1 MNFSSDDEL
10 RARFEALRSDDSDRA
25 PDFHDIVERARTLD
39 AQRRH
44 GVRPLW
50 IVAAAGVVLAAGIAF
65 QQARNHGVG
74 RRADAT
80 GSPGGGATPSIS
92 TWKSPTASLL
102 RTSGSEAFATPKVL
116 SSILDGASRDAV
128 QH

>member
-10 RARFEALRSDDSDRA
+10 RVRFEALRSDDSDGA
-25 PDFHDIVERARTLD
+25 PDFREMLERARTLD
-39 AQRRH
+39 AQRRR

-50 IVAAAGVVLAAGIAF
+50 IVAAAGIVMAVGIAL
-65 QQARNHGVG
+65 QQTRNRSAG

-80 GSPGGGATPSIS
+80 DSSGGGNTLSIS

-102 RTSGSEAFATPKVL
+102 RTSGSEALAPPKVL

-128 QH
+128 QY

>member
-25 PDFHDIVERARTLD
+25 PDFHDIVERARTLE
-39 AQRRH
+39 AQRRR

-65 QQARNHGVG
+65 QQTRNRGIG

-80 GSPGGGATPSIS
+80 DSSGGGDTLSIS
-92 TWKSPTASLL
+92 RWKSPTASLL
-102 RTSGSEAFATPKVL
+102 RTSGSEALAAPKVL
-116 SSILDGASRDAV
+116 SSILDGASPDAV
-128 QH
+128 QY

>member
-1 MNFSSDDEL
+1 MNFSSDGEL
-10 RARFEALRSDDSDRA
+10 RARFAALRAEDSDRA
-25 PDFHDIVERARTLD
+25 PGFRDIMERARTLD
-39 AQRRH
+39 VQRRH

-50 IVAAAGVVLAAGIAF
+50 MVAAAGIVLAVAIAF
-65 QQARNHGVG
+65 QQTRNRSAG

-80 GSPGGGATPSIS
+80 NSSGGGDTPSIS

-102 RTSGSEAFATPKVL
+102 RTSGSEALAAPRVL

-128 QH
+128 QY